1 MLVLYQDRVAEVGAF
16 GFLKKAVKSVGK
28 AAKGV
33 VKGAAKVSSYVPGVG
48 TGVSAGL
55 RAATAVAEGK
65 SLKNIAREAALGAVP
80 GGQLTRIGAKS
91 ARQIARG
98 GNVAQ
103 VVRKAATGA
112 ALKRIQDIRS
122 RLQQQATVAS
132 FVPGVGTATSVGLR
146 AAAAASAGKNLRT
159 IGEEAALGAVPGGHL
174 ARAGVKTAIKVGRG
188 QNVLRSVGQ
197 GAIEYGESQLG
208 GGPVIQRALAAA
220 KGIAR
225 GQNVARTVAREGLA
239 YAQSRIPVGLSRQA
253 FEAATKIAKGQNV
266 VRTIGQGAIQVA
278 QQRLP
283 GGELTRRATSVGI
296 SAARGQNL
304 LRAAGQQAAQ
314 YARSRV
320 PTAITRQVKPAV
332 GTAKSIIPRGT
343 MTMINQARPSY
354 GQPPSVSPE
363 NIRRLVNT
371 VSPRRPQLGPLRVS
385 KSASAAFR
393 PLSMATR
400 AMLVRALPH
409 MRGEVSGLSET
420 GVEWLVESGDT
431 GSKIAQKLTGNA
443 NRWTELRAVNPTIM
457 SRSAASI
464 KKYGFPIYVGDKVKL
479 PSSWIQV
486 TAKPPAVSAP
496 AASSQQTAPPVQMPG
511 GDIAAQGQ
519 ARTILAAWG
528 RSDGANQAG
537 VVRDYGG
544 QSELFATAWSGRDVL
559 QGGAFSDWWKVNGGV
574 SNLNNGYW
582 SDELARA
589 LNTWAERKAAQV
601 TNTAMAGGGIVI
613 PSLTG
618 TPVTPVP
625 EAVPPTQPTPV
636 SAPPGSTPT
645 MTLPTLVVGGTPIA
659 LPPIAGSGTPTAV
672 ATGPARADKPA
683 EGLSDNQKWA
693 FGSVVG
699 GSVASALIRALWA

>member
-239 YAQSRIPVGLSRQA
+239 YAQSRIPAGLSRQA
-253 FEAATKIAKGQNV
+253 LEAATKIAKGQNV
-266 VRTIGQGAIQVA
+266 VRTIGQGAIQAA

-320 PTAITRQVKPAV
+320 PVAVTKQVKA
-332 GTAKSIIPRGT
+332 IIPRGIST
-343 MTMINQARPSY
+343 MQFGRPSY
-354 GQPPSVSPE
+354 GLPPSVSPE
-363 NIRRLVNT
+363 NIRRSVNRIGQ
-371 VSPRRPQLGPLRVS
+371 RRPQLGPVRVS
-385 KSASAAFR
+385 RAAKAAFR
-393 PLSMATR
+393 PLSMGAR
-400 AMLVRALPH
+400 SMLVRALPH
-409 MRGEVSGLSET
+409 MRGEVSGLT
-420 GVEWLVESGDT
+420 ESGAQWIIEAGDT
-431 GSKIAQKLTGNA
+431 GSKIALKLTGNA
-443 NRWTELRAVNPTIM
+443 NRWPELKPVNKTGYRLKPDM
-457 SRSAASI
+457 V
-464 KKYGFPIYVGDKVKL
+464 KKYGFPVQLGEKINL
-479 PSSWIQV
+479 PASWIQV
-486 TAKPPAVSAP
+486 VAKPPAQSAP
-496 AASSQQTAPPVQMPG
+496 ATASQQTPPPVQMPG

-528 RSDGANQAG
+528 RSDGVNQAG

-544 QSELFATAWSGRDVL
+544 QSELLATAWTSRDVL
-559 QGGAFSDWWKVNGGV
+559 QGGAFSDWWKVNGGG

-601 TNTAMAGGGIVI
+601 TNTAMSGGGFVI

-618 TPVTPVP
+618 PPATPVP
-625 EAVPPTQPTPV
+625 STVPGTQTTPIA
-636 SAPPGSTPT
+636 APPGSTPT
-645 MTLPTLVVGGTPIA
+645 LTLPTVILGGEPITWGPNGPPGRLD
-659 LPPIAGSGTPTAV
+659 LPAPPSTMEPPQTQQGAGA
-672 ATGPARADKPA
+672 ATG
-683 EGLSDNQKWA
+683 GLSSSQKWA
-693 FGSVVG
+693 IGSVVG
-699 GSVASALIRALWA
+699 GSVLSALIRAIWA